1 MENMFF
7 EATKYT
13 PEIVLSAEDNLIS
26 LKGKSYP
33 ENTFDFYEPIV
44 AWLKSYFTEPKNGV
58 SIVFDIS
65 YFNSSS
71 SKLFFDIFDIFE
83 GAVEN
88 GSTVSIK
95 WIYDADNESAQE
107 AGEDFK
113 DDFETLDFELL
124 EK

>member
-13 PEIVLSAEDNLIS
+13 PEITLDKESGLIS

-33 ENTFDFYEPIV
+33 ENTFDFYEPII
-44 AWLKSYFTEPKNGV
+44 AWIKWYLASPKEGV
-58 SIVFDIS
+58 KIVFDIS

-71 SKLFFDIFDIFE
+71 SKLFFDIFDILEE
-83 GAVEN
+83 GVEQ
-88 GSTVSIK
+88 GSSISIE

-113 DDFETLDFELL
+113 DDFETLDFVLV